1 MEHRRSAV
9 SSSCFLLWFTVSF
22 SKIDRRYCLDL
33 SNAIN
38 RLETRNTTT
47 YVLLRSQ
54 LNPFAAAAATLLYP
68 GLQGFSLS
76 SVLEGKEL
84 NFE

>member
-1 MEHRRSAV
+1 MVEGSRVSA
-9 SSSCFLLWFTVSF
+9 F
-22 SKIDRRYCLDL
+22 SKIIIKIKLATDRYQQQSTGGQGSS
-33 SNAIN
+33 SNVM
-38 RLETRNTTT
+38 TRT